1 MQSLD
6 NLSTAALVADSAI
19 YSTIQPY
26 TKQTTKMSIPTA
38 TQKVKDSTIT
48 QTYTKSVA
56 TTLSP
61 KAESDNDLNVPLSM
75 LRDVDNMT
83 ITQKQRDV
91 IQRIFNISDISE
103 VSHKESESSGDN
115 SRKQIIQR
123 MFNDTAEK
131 QDNYVNT
138 TVTYF
143 NDSRYTLSRDPSG
156 IDQRGPQIMTR
167 PIGALR

>member
-26 TKQTTKMSIPTA
+26 TKQTTKMSIPTP
-38 TQKVKDSTIT
+38 TQKVNDSTIT

-56 TTLSP
+56 TTLSQ

-83 ITQKQRDV
+83 ITQKQRDA
-91 IQRIFNISDISE
+91 IQRLFNISDISE
-103 VSHKESESSGDN
+103 VSHKEGESSGAN
-115 SRKQIIQR
+115 SRKQTVQR

-138 TVTYF
+138 SVTYV
-143 NDSRYTLSRDPSG
+143 NDSRYNLSRDPSG